1 MPHSLTNRQREYLVF
16 LRQYISQNESSPRLT
31 EIADH
36 FRVKNPTAHKTL
48 KALQKKGYLF
58 FGRDSLSGFFIRL
71 IERAG
76 SAEVVTEIVI
86 AGKISKYGEVYD
98 FPEKHGHFA
107 SLLVGA
113 NPEELFGLVAFE
125 DIPQANIS
133 LGDLIIFD
141 YGKKPQPNDICLISI
156 GEKLLLARVVSK
168 TYDQEILSDVVASEY
183 PIPDGLTEN
192 EREQFLNWYP
202 IALDEENLDHLKS
215 IFEEEKLVIRELP
228 PELVLAT
235 ALRLSRQLA
244 F

>member
-1 MPHSLTNRQREYLVF
+1 MPHSLTNRQREHLVYL
-16 LRQYISQNESSPRLT
+16 RHYISENESSPRLK

-36 FRVKNPTAHKTL
+36 FGVTKSTAHKTL
-48 KALQKKGYLF
+48 KALQRKGFLI

-86 AGKISKYGEVYD
+86 AGKFNRHGEVYD
-98 FPEKHGHFA
+98 FPLKLGHFA
-107 SLLVGA
+107 SLLEGA

-125 DIPQANIS
+125 NIPTANIS

-141 YGKKPQPNDICLISI
+141 YGKKPQPNDICLVSF
-156 GEKLLLARVVSK
+156 GSLSLLVRVVSK
-168 TYDQEILSDVVASEY
+168 SYDKEFLSDVVASEY
-183 PIPDGLTEN
+183 PIPDGLVDK
-192 EREQFLNWYP
+192 ERQQLLNWYP
-202 IALDEENLDHLKS
+202 IASDAESFEYLEGKFERQNLA
-215 IFEEEKLVIRELP
+215 IMELP